1 MKYIENFELREWVKD
16 NLKKTIFQK
25 AHALAVQTGCQIIV
39 KLQDDLDVT
48 QHQYYATDRLRK
60 VFKNNGLRQRAGEKF
75 VSGVT
80 GEPLIDQAVQS
91 DDTEHIGLQTSSGE
105 VSDIDQIPS
114 GIENRVESQGDDRVK
129 PENGTSMCS
138 EEPAIPVH
146 MSMTCEM
153 SEDTGME
160 TSSQTDRHSAE
171 ETDDVYEGGGDAA
184 PHVKIKEEPIDDD
197 DPGGDGDDTTP
208 MYQDQDLDSTTPTSQ
223 SGTQLLGA
231 SQFQG
236 AATAPSTSQYLST
249 SSYQIPM
256 SPKPYQCAM
265 CGKAF
270 RSVQVLQKHTHTF
283 HMKTQHLMGARTSRG
298 RGRGRQTG
306 PRLMQLGANPTQPNS
321 FTCIMCNI
329 SFPEVEILQDHMSRT
344 HMGAASSGPPHTEGS
359 PGNPNYS
366 TPSTSQQ
373 ATAFPSPSS
382 DTPAAQGSPYSQQ
395 PGTSSSVPIFP
406 MPLSSPSGSRA
417 STSPGTARV
426 EFPTNFMSDDH
437 LLFTGAT
444 LQQEIQQ
451 SHQEKIWNLLDIEQ
465 RDSLGHVSSVRV
477 KPGILETYNG
487 HKMSGRGKIARVL
500 VMDLFTVEE
509 RLMCNCR
516 GGMGKPALDPVRM
529 EAVRKAVFE
538 LLPCEVAEMNRAWND
553 CVKSIDASSR
563 DLKRRKYF
571 PK

>member
-417 STSPGTARV
+417 STSPGTARAFV
-426 EFPTNFMSDDH
+426 QFATFKKWNVIPIIGFDTNIENET
-437 LLFTGAT
+437 LFVTKVWCNMCRKHA
-444 LQQEIQQ
+444 
-451 SHQEKIWNLLDIEQ
+451 N
-465 RDSLGHVSSVRV
+465 RVSADERVR
-477 KPGILETYNG
+477 G
-487 HKMSGRGKIARVL
+487 IARNVIYAYIDGTSNVTKFSVL
-500 VMDLFTVEE
+500 RHLQGKAHQIGLEYE
-509 RLMCNCR
+509 RVLQ
-516 GGMGKPALDPVRM
+516 
-529 EAVRKAVFE
+529 EQ
-538 LLPCEVAEMNRAWND
+538 
-553 CVKSIDASSR
+553 ASSGTVYPVQLHG
-563 DLKRRKYF
+563 DGAF
-571 PK
+571 WDQVPPGDSG

>member
-417 STSPGTARV
+417 STSPGTARFQSPKQPINAPMPSV
-426 EFPTNFMSDDH
+426 KTAILLTPGPVSTFSAFSYSGPRSLRKISKQQYMEAAMQLQEECLGTTVTLKKGSCPSAVCFIKKPPAEAKEF
-437 LLFTGAT
+437 LEITGY
-444 LQQEIQQ
+444 
-451 SHQEKIWNLLDIEQ
+451 SSLDKYTERFI
-465 RDSLGHVSSVRV
+465 RPVPPSIKNRV
-477 KPGILETYNG
+477 WDK
-487 HKMSGRGKIARVL
+487 L
-500 VMDLFTVEE
+500 VMLGYFIETGEDDLSVLSD
-509 RLMCNCR
+509 RD
-516 GGMGKPALDPVRM
+516 GQ
-529 EAVRKAVFE
+529 
-538 LLPCEVAEMNRAWND
+538 NR
-553 CVKSIDASSR
+553 
-563 DLKRRKYF
+563 Y
-571 PK
+571 

>member
-417 STSPGTARV
+417 STSPGTARKINPLRSSWAYSSSSPHHKLMTAILLSSGPIGTLRSFVKNAHHTLRCVRKTLYLKAADELQRHGIVRIVKPSV
-426 EFPTNFMSDDH
+426 EVIVKKKPEDVRQI
-437 LLFTGAT
+437 L
-444 LQQEIQQ
+444 QEI
-451 SHQEKIWNLLDIEQ
+451 KLCT
-465 RDSLGHVSSVRV
+465 
-477 KPGILETYNG
+477 LEEYERKYNG
-487 HKMSGRGKIARVL
+487 
-500 VMDLFTVEE
+500 
-509 RLMCNCR
+509 
-516 GGMGKPALDPVRM
+516 ALP
-529 EAVRKAVFE
+529 
-538 LLPCEVAEMNRAWND
+538 
-553 CVKSIDASSR
+553 KSIPLTLRQQIVGLGIFDE
-563 DLKRRKYF
+563 L
-571 PK
+571 

>member
-417 STSPGTARV
+417 STSPGTARISQYQNRGIRSYSSIYTNLMSAILLTSGPINTHQAFTECGPEWLRHVTKTPYLTAARRLEALDLVQLVRRGIDVVVKKNPEEV
-426 EFPTNFMSDDH
+426 EGFLERNQMCSVEEYREMF
-437 LLFTGAT
+437 
-444 LQQEIQQ
+444 
-451 SHQEKIWNLLDIEQ
+451 EKPLPVAIT
-465 RDSLGHVSSVRV
+465 DSLQRQMVVDGYLHE
-477 KPGILETYNG
+477 KT
-487 HKMSGRGKIARVL
+487 
-500 VMDLFTVEE
+500 
-509 RLMCNCR
+509 
-516 GGMGKPALDPVRM
+516 
-529 EAVRKAVFE
+529 
-538 LLPCEVAEMNRAWND
+538 
-553 CVKSIDASSR
+553 
-563 DLKRRKYF
+563 
-571 PK
+571 

>member
-417 STSPGTARV
+417 STSPGTARRFKPV
-426 EFPTNFMSDDH
+426 KSQSTKCTIPNIMTAILLHAGPVSNFTS
-437 LLFTGAT
+437 FQGTGSKALRRFVT
-444 LQQEIQQ
+444 QDLYDEAAQQLQEAKMGIYPSVFIGNTERKVFVKKRPNEVLEILARNCELCDPVQYAIRYDLAIQ
-451 SHQEKIWNLLDIEQ
+451 KRMKEKLRQ
-465 RDSLGHVSSVRV
+465 
-477 KPGILETYNG
+477 K
-487 HKMSGRGKIARVL
+487 L
-500 VMDLFTVEE
+500 VTHGYLTVEQ
-509 RLMCNCR
+509 
-516 GGMGKPALDPVRM
+516 
-529 EAVRKAVFE
+529 VFKT
-538 LLPCEVAEMNRAWND
+538 N
-553 CVKSIDASSR
+553 
-563 DLKRRKYF
+563 
-571 PK
+571 

>member
-417 STSPGTARV
+417 STSPGTARRFKTGKLAPSTEMTQRNIMAAILQTKGPIVTHQAVRGSWRFLRHLASRPYLAAAVQLQNLNFGSVVTVNTSQYFFKKRPMEIVDLLTANPDLCGV
-426 EFPTNFMSDDH
+426 EFYNARFNMPTSSAITQNMRLKLID
-437 LLFTGAT
+437 
-444 LQQEIQQ
+444 
-451 SHQEKIWNLLDIEQ
+451 
-465 RDSLGHVSSVRV
+465 LGHVPPDFFHTDV
-477 KPGILETYNG
+477 
-487 HKMSGRGKIARVL
+487 
-500 VMDLFTVEE
+500 DLQKQFYV
-509 RLMCNCR
+509 
-516 GGMGKPALDPVRM
+516 
-529 EAVRKAVFE
+529 
-538 LLPCEVAEMNRAWND
+538 
-553 CVKSIDASSR
+553 VKSENR
-563 DLKRRKYF
+563 
-571 PK
+571 

>member
-417 STSPGTARV
+417 STSPGTARGEIKDDDYQLMGRILQCPGPVILYASHLGMSHHRLVSKDEYCQATTHLEELGLGWVVSLNLSNSLTPKTVFVKKAPGDV
-426 EFPTNFMSDDH
+426 E
-437 LLFTGAT
+437 
-444 LQQEIQQ
+444 E
-451 SHQEKIWNLLDIEQ
+451 
-465 RDSLGHVSSVRV
+465 
-477 KPGILETYNG
+477 ILEANPWLVCDLERYSDSYNMA
-487 HKMSGRGKIARVL
+487 MSRYVNASIKRKLIELGYSWS
-500 VMDLFTVEE
+500 TV
-509 RLMCNCR
+509 
-516 GGMGKPALDPVRM
+516 
-529 EAVRKAVFE
+529 
-538 LLPCEVAEMNRAWND
+538 
-553 CVKSIDASSR
+553 
-563 DLKRRKYF
+563 
-571 PK
+571 

>member
-417 STSPGTARV
+417 STSPGTARRFKPNTKCTIPNIMTAILLTAGPVSNFTSFVHTGTKPLRNFVTQDMYDEAALQLQKAEMGIYTRVDMTQYTQKKIFVKKRPNEVLEILARYRGLCDPV
-426 EFPTNFMSDDH
+426 EYAVRYDM
-437 LLFTGAT
+437 A
-444 LQQEIQQ
+444 IQKRMR
-451 SHQEKIWNLLDIEQ
+451 EKLRQKLVD
-465 RDSLGHVSSVRV
+465 LGY
-477 KPGILETYNG
+477 L
-487 HKMSGRGKIARVL
+487 
-500 VMDLFTVEE
+500 TVEQ
-509 RLMCNCR
+509 
-516 GGMGKPALDPVRM
+516 V
-529 EAVRKAVFE
+529 
-538 LLPCEVAEMNRAWND
+538 
-553 CVKSIDASSR
+553 
-563 DLKRRKYF
+563 LKTN
-571 PK
+571 

>member
-417 STSPGTARV
+417 STSPGTARMGLGKFRSGNQQPSPNSPV
-426 EFPTNFMSDDH
+426 TIANIMRAILLTTGPVNNCSSFLHSGPTHMRH
-437 LLFTGAT
+437 T
-444 LQQEIQQ
+444 
-451 SHQEKIWNLLDIEQ
+451 
-465 RDSLGHVSSVRV
+465 V
-477 KPGILETYNG
+477 
-487 HKMSGRGKIARVL
+487 
-500 VMDLFTVEE
+500 TVEKYNKAAMQLQE
-509 RLMCNCR
+509 E
-516 GGMGKPALDPVRM
+516 GMGEFVRM
-529 EAVRKAVFE
+529 DVSGYLREVFVKKVPKEAETILAKNPLLCDPLVYALRYYMPLPSKFRTKMRQKLVELGYVTEEQVF
-538 LLPCEVAEMNRAWND
+538 RA
-553 CVKSIDASSR
+553 CRI
-563 DLKRRKYF
+563 
-571 PK
+571 